1 MLHLFPLPGTLP
13 ELDQDPLIP
22 ERLSADGAHPLIDPQ
37 PPQAT
42 VNSDL

>member
-13 ELDQDPLIP
+13 ELDKDALIP
-22 ERLSADGAHPLIDPQ
+22 ESVSADGARPLIDPQ
-37 PPQAT
+37 PPEAT